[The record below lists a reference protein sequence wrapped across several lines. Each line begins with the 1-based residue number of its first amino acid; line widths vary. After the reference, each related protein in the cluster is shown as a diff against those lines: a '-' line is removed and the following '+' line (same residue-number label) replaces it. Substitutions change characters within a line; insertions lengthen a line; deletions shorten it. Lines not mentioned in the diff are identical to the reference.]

1 MTASAESP
9 RRRRRR
15 GRRQG
20 PAVAREPLG
29 APVTSAPPPP
39 ADEAAREAAPQGLAG
54 EEAWERTH
62 LEQTMFELARTHA
75 ALAEDCARRPGP
87 DRHEERT
94 HALVAILMSYFAL
107 EAFISMVGTDRLGS
121 RYRYYDRMTPEGKW
135 IEVTRLAT
143 KTGKT
148 FGDSDAEMLA
158 LSSLRS
164 WRNML
169 THYKGEYEEV
179 ERSDRG
185 HETRTD
191 AVLSAANAGR
201 AVETARAMY
210 RKFYE
215 FDRRSAPRQLIWLDD
230 RPHRRA
236 TPPRERPDDGASRA
250 SPGSSSGRRRPEPS
264 HRRRR
269 RPDSRHRRRRPPP
282 RGRAPCAGAAGAA
295 GARAR
300 PRRSDAGRAGA
311 GSRRAILRAG
321 DTGWPLVLRSSSSRV
336 PPRSAKRWSRS
347 PLPGGRPRKSWRPTR
362 APCTAGWTSAPRS
375 RRPPTAPR
383 YAIT

>member
-1 MTASAESP
+1 VAQAS
-9 RRRRRR
+9 
-15 GRRQG
+15 
-20 PAVAREPLG
+20 
-29 APVTSAPPPP
+29 PVVPVPPAPPPP
-39 ADEAAREAAPQGLAG
+39 ADEAAHEAAAPLGRAG

-87 DRHEERT
+87 DRYEERT

-107 EAFISMVGTDRLGS
+107 EAFISMVGTDRLGG

-148 FGDSDAEMLA
+148 FGEGDAEMLA

-236 TPPRERPDDGASRA
+236 TPARERPDDDDASRA
-250 SPGSSSGRRRPEPS
+250 SPGSSSGRRQPAPATPPATGAVPS
-264 HRRRR
+264 QAPAAGLAPSQAPAVAPRRSTVRRRR
-269 RPDSRHRRRRPPP
+269 RRRRSK
-282 RGRAPCAGAAGAA
+282 GAA
-295 GARAR
+295 
-300 PRRSDAGRAGA
+300 
-311 GSRRAILRAG
+311 
-321 DTGWPLVLRSSSSRV
+321 
-336 PPRSAKRWSRS
+336 PP
-347 PLPGGRPRKSWRPTR
+347 
-362 APCTAGWTSAPRS
+362 
-375 RRPPTAPR
+375 
-383 YAIT
+383 

>member
-9 RRRRRR
+9 GRRRRR
-15 GRRQG
+15 GKREG
-20 PAVAREPLG
+20 AGAAVAQSPRVEVVP
-29 APVTSAPPPP
+29 PTPPPP
-39 ADEAAREAAPQGLAG
+39 AGSAVSETTAQRGRAG

-62 LEQTMFELARTHA
+62 LEQTMFDLARTHA
-75 ALAEDCARRPGP
+75 ALAADCARRSGP

-107 EAFISMVGTDRLGS
+107 EAFISMVGTDRLGG

-135 IEVTRLAT
+135 IEVTRLAA

-148 FGDSDAEMLA
+148 FGDGDAEMQA

-201 AVETARAMY
+201 AVETARALY

-236 TPPRERPDDGASRA
+236 PPVHARSDDDGASRTPGGPSTDRRQPAPA
-250 SPGSSSGRRRPEPS
+250 SPPAAGPAASQAQPVAPGTSGV
-264 HRRRR
+264 RRRR
-269 RPDSRHRRRRPPP
+269 RRRRSKN
-282 RGRAPCAGAAGAA
+282 AA
-295 GARAR
+295 
-300 PRRSDAGRAGA
+300 
-311 GSRRAILRAG
+311 
-321 DTGWPLVLRSSSSRV
+321 
-336 PPRSAKRWSRS
+336 
-347 PLPGGRPRKSWRPTR
+347 
-362 APCTAGWTSAPRS
+362 TA
-375 RRPPTAPR
+375 
-383 YAIT
+383 